1 MSKRLIIVDVSNFI
15 FRAFFAVRGMNA
27 PDGTPTNAVHGVLMM
42 MKKLLADYQ
51 PTHLL
56 LARDTAGGSF
66 RNELYDEY
74 KANRTEPPD
83 DLKPQFGLIS
93 EALEKLRMP
102 SISNDRYEA
111 DDIIGSAVTQWKE
124 SFDEI
129 LIASG
134 DKDLMQFVGGNIKM
148 LDTMKNKVYG
158 PDEVFE
164 KMGVRPDQIVDYLSM
179 VGDASDNIPGMRG
192 IGAKGA
198 AKLLAEHETLEKCIE
213 AKDSF
218 KGKKLVEA
226 FSDHLE
232 AGLLSKKLIEIVTD
246 IELPVSAEGTKYHFN
261 PNDDFIDFLKKLA
274 LKQVMGQFL
283 NLRETDERAA
293 YAQQTAKSKSDTSN
307 DPIIVNLSDETHA
320 PQIDLEIVTEDSFE
334 KFMTESQAWSA
345 VGSYSVYD
353 SLDPLSRKLAGLA
366 ASGDGKKSYWLPFVG
381 EDALSAKAFK
391 KVITHFW
398 NNEKVEWLSDHI
410 KTDHSYSLKEG
421 IELKAPTFDI
431 SQAHYNISAD
441 RAHTVESMAKEYLSL
456 SLEPFSLKK
465 EAPLLADSDYC
476 VKTFGERAAAV
487 YEISGL
493 LKKDLK
499 QKELEKIYYDMDD
512 KLFAILAKMENQG
525 ICIDAEYFK
534 KFEKELES
542 TLEDLQKKAWDS
554 AGKEFNLNS
563 PKQLGEI
570 LYTDLELPILKKNKT
585 GPSTDAEVLEELA
598 SRDLHPLPDLL
609 LQYREIGKLFSTYV
623 KAIPLLA
630 NPKSHKIHTHFNQNV
645 AATGRLSSTDPNL
658 QNIPVRSDLGK
669 KVRRGFT
676 ASPGNVLVG
685 ADYSQVEL
693 RLLAH
698 FSQDKT
704 MIHAFKN
711 DQDIH
716 AQTASEVMGI
726 PLKDVTSSE
735 RSNAKAVN
743 FGLMYGQSSFG
754 LAKALRISRSEA
766 KDYITKYFEKFSQ
779 IKNYLDSLKEDAE
792 KTGYAI
798 TLHGRRR
805 YLADINSSNRT
816 IKANAERMAI
826 NSPIQGTAADIL
838 KLAMIE
844 IDKRLSESKL
854 EASML
859 LQVHDELIFDV
870 PENQADEL
878 ASMIKDC
885 MESVVELS
893 IPLKVDVGIAKNW
906 FELK

>member
-66 RNELYDEY
+66 RNEMYDAY
-74 KANRTEPPD
+74 KANRSEPPD
-83 DLKPQFGLIS
+83 ELKPQFGLIDQ
-93 EALEKLRMP
+93 ALEKLRMP

-111 DDIIGSAVTQWKE
+111 DDIIGSAAVQWKDY
-124 SFDEI
+124 FDEI

-148 LDTMKNKVYG
+148 LDTMKNKIYESN
-158 PDEVFE
+158 DVFE

-198 AKLLAEHETLEKCIE
+198 AKLLAEHETLDGCIA
-213 AKDSF
+213 AKDTF

-246 IELPVSAEGTKYHFN
+246 MDLPVKAEDTSYHFS
-261 PNDDFIDFLKKLA
+261 PNDDFIDFMKKLA
-274 LKQVMGQFL
+274 LKQVMNQFL
-283 NLRETDERAA
+283 DLRQIEERTAFAQTKKSNTDDSHE
-293 YAQQTAKSKSDTSN
+293 
-307 DPIIVNLSDETHA
+307 PMLVNLSSETHA
-320 PQIDLEIVTEDSFE
+320 AQIDLEIVSEESFE
-334 KFMTESQAWSA
+334 QFLKESQSWSA

-353 SLDPLSRKLAGLA
+353 SEDPLARKLAGIGL
-366 ASGDGKKSYWLPFVG
+366 SGDGKKSYWLAFVG
-381 EDALSAKAFK
+381 EDALSAKCFK
-391 KVITHFW
+391 ALLTQFW
-398 NNEKVEWLSDHI
+398 NNDKIEWLSDHI
-410 KTDHSYSLKEG
+410 KTDHSFALKEG
-421 IELKAPTFDI
+421 ISLRAPTFDI
-431 SQAHYNISAD
+431 SQAHYNLSAD
-441 RAHTVESMAKEYLSL
+441 RSHSVESMAKEYLSL
-456 SLEPFSLKK
+456 ALVPFSLKK
-465 EAPLLADSDYC
+465 EAPLLADIDFSS
-476 VKTFGERAAAV
+476 KAFGERAAAI
-487 YEISGL
+487 YEVAGL
-493 LKKDLK
+493 LKQDLK
-499 QKELEKIYYDMDD
+499 KKELEKVYYEMDD
-512 KLFAILAKMENQG
+512 KLFSILAKMENQG
-525 ICIDAEYFK
+525 ISIDADYFK
-534 KFEKELES
+534 TFEGELES
-542 TLEDLQKKAWDS
+542 TLADLQKQAWDS
-554 AGKEFNLNS
+554 VGKEFNLNS

-570 LYTDLELPILKKNKT
+570 LYTELELPILKKNKT

-598 SRDLHPLPDLL
+598 SRNLHPLPDLL

-669 KVRRGFT
+669 KVRRGFI
-676 ASPGNVLVG
+676 ASPGHVLVG

-726 PLKDVTSSE
+726 PLKDVTSSD

-779 IKNYLDSLKEDAE
+779 IKSYLDGLKEEAE

-805 YLADINSSNRT
+805 YLPDINSSNRT

-844 IDKRLSESKL
+844 IEKRLENSKL
-854 EASML
+854 DALML

-878 ASMIKDC
+878 AALIKEC
-885 MESVVELS
+885 MENVVELS
-893 IPLKVDVGIAKNW
+893 IPLRVDVGIAKNW